1 MLNFKCLHGTNIE
14 DDIVNILKTRAFY
27 NYISYKENT
36 MYQNGR
42 QEKVMSYTGFNTRR
56 TKKIY
61 ENMFILPW

>member
-1 MLNFKCLHGTNIE
+1 MLNPKCLHDTNIE

-27 NYISYKENT
+27 NYILYKENT

-42 QEKVMSYTGFNTRR
+42 QEKVMSCTGFNRR
-56 TKKIY
+56 TKTIY